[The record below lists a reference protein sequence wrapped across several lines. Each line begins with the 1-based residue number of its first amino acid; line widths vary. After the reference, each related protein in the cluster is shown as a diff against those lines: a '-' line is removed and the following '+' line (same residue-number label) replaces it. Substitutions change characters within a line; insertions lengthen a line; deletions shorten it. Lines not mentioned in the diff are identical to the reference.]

1 MTRTLLAAATAGLL
15 AASCTGAKPTGQ
27 GSTPPGAGGSA
38 ATASSPAGTP
48 QPLPPPHS
56 VPGPIHVSGGGY
68 RFFAASGRVRLG
80 VPYRFTLSTHCGLGS
95 LVDFDGSFW
104 DVAGDGGPNPPPGFG
119 NPSDQGVMTLTSVDQ
134 AVYRSSQ
141 GVAATFV
148 RHGRS
153 KVSLLCA

>member
-1 MTRTLLAAATAGLL
+1 
-15 AASCTGAKPTGQ
+15 
-27 GSTPPGAGGSA
+27 
-38 ATASSPAGTP
+38 
-48 QPLPPPHS
+48 
-56 VPGPIHVSGGGY
+56 
-68 RFFAASGRVRLG
+68 
-80 VPYRFTLSTHCGLGS
+80 

-104 DVAGDGGPNPPPGFG
+104 DVAGGGGPNPPPGFG